1 MYLNEDIPGSILVVK
16 GGIKIAVF
24 FKGRP
29 NKEMEEKM
37 ILKNHV
43 FSIKKMLSCILIVLL
58 GIPFFAQDMDLQE
71 PLKYKVL
78 VNAMAVPLFAV
89 DTNGNPVFDLKKE
102 ELQLYVNDE
111 PVDILE
117 FRRYEFS
124 HEQKIKEEV
133 EAGETGKI
141 SQPAQDRVLF
151 IILDTMFNS
160 LTGFRRSKEI
170 AINLIKEGLPRD
182 HFVILENNSI
192 GGLKYIGGAES
203 DKNEL
208 VKKIKKL
215 CTPPEKWYDNLF
227 SSSVVSHKVY
237 YDALTDFRVETE
249 QMDSIRDLLIKSER
263 QRYKN
268 QVMYFSRVLSQF
280 KYALKTIDKPK
291 IVFLISEGVASGA
304 FKAAVKSSNGENSMI
319 KSGEKTIVG
328 KGLHRLLSK
337 ELNTVFNQNRL
348 YSTFLFRYL
357 LNVVKAINKGGSV
370 LYTIN
375 PKRGDDIDEDEA
387 SGEMSLRYLA
397 SESGGKYFAG
407 SKPKKIIERV
417 KKTTAAYYE
426 IFFTIIAD
434 MGNDMS
440 VNVECKRKGVRVHS
454 LIHSERNKPYVR
466 MEPVQK
472 KVFALN
478 VATGGSWS
486 RMVGRVMKAKYRK
499 TGTGKKEDEK
509 MYTITIPLPEVMQ
522 DQRVDMFSIRMDT
535 KTQKTVIDFMS
546 REVTDVIKLKIKR
559 RKGKDQ
565 FFVII
570 EPSSPYCIYNRI

>member
-1 MYLNEDIPGSILVVK
+1 
-16 GGIKIAVF
+16 
-24 FKGRP
+24 
-29 NKEMEEKM
+29 
-37 ILKNHV
+37 
-43 FSIKKMLSCILIVLL
+43 MLSCILIVFL
-58 GIPFFAQDMDLQE
+58 GIPFFAQDQDLQE

-78 VNAMAVPLFAV
+78 VNAMAVPLFVV

-102 ELQLYVNDE
+102 ELQLYVNDM
-111 PVDILE
+111 PVEILE

-124 HEQKIKEEV
+124 HDQKIKEEIEV
-133 EAGETGKI
+133 GETGKI
-141 SQPAQDRVLF
+141 SQPAEDRVIF

-170 AINLIKEGLPRD
+170 AINLIKEGLPEDR
-182 HFVILENNSI
+182 FVILENNAI
-192 GGLKYIGGAES
+192 GGLKYIGGSES

-208 VKKIKKL
+208 IKKIKKL
-215 CTPPEKWYDNLF
+215 CTSPEKWYDNLF
-227 SSSVVSHKVY
+227 SSSMISHKVY

-249 QMDSIRDLLIKSER
+249 RMESFRDLLIQSER
-263 QRYKN
+263 QRYQH
-268 QVMYFSRVLSQF
+268 QVMYFAHVLSQF

-304 FKAAVKSSNGENSMI
+304 FKAAVKRPDSESLSSR
-319 KSGEKTIVG
+319 SGEKTSIG
-328 KGLHRLLSK
+328 KGLSRLLAK
-337 ELNTVFNQNRL
+337 ELNTVFNQNRI

-357 LNVVKAINKGGSV
+357 LDVVKAINKGGSV

-375 PKRGDDIDEDEA
+375 PKQGDDIDEDEA

-407 SKPKKIIERV
+407 SKPHKIVERV

-426 IFFTIIAD
+426 IFFTVIPD

-440 VNVECKRKGVRVHS
+440 VNVECQRKGVRVHS
-454 LIHSERNKPYVR
+454 LIHSERNRPYVR

-486 RMVGRVMKAKYRK
+486 RMVGRVMKVKYKKAK
-499 TGTGKKEDEK
+499 TDKKEDK
-509 MYTITIPLPEVMQ
+509 NIYTINIPLPKVMQ
-522 DQRVDMFSIRMDT
+522 DQRVDIFSIRMDPE
-535 KTQKTVIDFMS
+535 TQKTDIDFIN
-546 REVTDVIKLKIKR
+546 REVTDVVNLKIKL
-559 RKGKDQ
+559 RKGKNQ

-570 EPSSPYCIYNRI
+570 EPTTPYCIYNKI

>member
-1 MYLNEDIPGSILVVK
+1 
-16 GGIKIAVF
+16 
-24 FKGRP
+24 
-29 NKEMEEKM
+29 M
-37 ILKNHV
+37 ILKNHTV
-43 FSIKKMLSCILIVLL
+43 SIKKMLPCILILLL
-58 GIPFFAQDMDLQE
+58 GIPFFAQDQDPQE
-71 PLKYKVL
+71 PLKYKVV

-124 HEQKIKEEV
+124 HEQKIKEEL
-133 EAGETGKI
+133 EAGETGKM
-141 SQPAQDRVLF
+141 SQPVQDRVIF

-170 AINLIKEGLPRD
+170 AINLIHEGLPRD
-182 HFVILENNSI
+182 HFVILENNSV
-192 GGLKYIGGAES
+192 GGLKYIGGSES
-203 DKNEL
+203 DKEEL
-208 VKKIKKL
+208 IKKIKKL
-215 CTPPEKWYDNLF
+215 CTSPEKWYDNLF
-227 SSSVVSHKVY
+227 SSSEVSHKVY
-237 YDALTDFRVETE
+237 YDAFTDPRVETE
-249 QMDSIRDLLIKSER
+249 LMASIRNTMINSEK
-263 QRYKN
+263 QRYQH
-268 QVMYFSRVLSQF
+268 QVMYFMRVLSQF

-304 FKAAVKSSNGENSMI
+304 FKAAVRASGGINRETGRVENTGIGNELS
-319 KSGEKTIVG
+319 
-328 KGLHRLLSK
+328 RLLNK
-337 ELNTVFNQNRL
+337 DIKTVFNQNKI
-348 YSTFLFRYL
+348 YSTLLFRYL
-357 LNVVKAINKGGSV
+357 LDVVKAINQGGSV

-375 PKRGDDIDEDEA
+375 PKRGDDISDDEA

-397 SESGGKYFAG
+397 SESGGKYFSG

-426 IFFTIIAD
+426 VFYMVIPD

-440 VNVECKRKGVRVHS
+440 VHVECKRKGVRVHS
-454 LIHSERNKPYVR
+454 LIHSERNKPYIR

-499 TGTGKKEDEK
+499 ARTDKKEDENI
-509 MYTITIPLPEVMQ
+509 YTIIIPLPKVMQ
-522 DQRVDMFSIRMDT
+522 DQRVDIFSIRMDP
-535 KTQKTVIDFMS
+535 KTQKTVIDFMN
-546 REVTDVIKLKIKR
+546 REITHVVNLKIKH
-559 RKGKDQ
+559 RKGKNQ

-570 EPSSPYCIYNRI
+570 EPTSPYCIYNKI